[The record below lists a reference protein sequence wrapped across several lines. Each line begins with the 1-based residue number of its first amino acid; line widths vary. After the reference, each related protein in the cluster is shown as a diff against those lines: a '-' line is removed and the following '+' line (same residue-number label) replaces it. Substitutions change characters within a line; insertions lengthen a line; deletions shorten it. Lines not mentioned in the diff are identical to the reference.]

1 MKKKLSVLFASTCA
15 AALFV
20 SCSASESST
29 DTTLNGSANPDSSEK
44 DSSTYAGFNDCTAVL
59 DWTKAEM
66 LKRVGP
72 YGLETYPYMYAS
84 WRSGG
89 FEGDMAASTEAPAA
103 EDSSGAD
110 FEPMPGTSTTNT
122 QETNVD
128 EGDIVETDGRYVYSI
143 IDNRVR
149 SVDIDNAVLLSEID
163 LPQGDSQ
170 MVLTGDHLVVATM
183 TWTSVADTIISK
195 FAITDGSLELTRRD
209 HLEGTL
215 VSVRAVSGQVHIV
228 LNSSFLNR
236 VAFVSPRDGSQDSLD
251 AAEKKN
257 TEVVNALSIDDFVP
271 RTFEE
276 GPMGTWGT
284 KSSAIDCA
292 KLGHPS
298 QFSGWGVTWVA
309 SIDMNS
315 STEVPVG
322 TIGILAQSTSSYT
335 STESLYIATTRW
347 DDAVYE
353 EFVSSRQEPPY
364 TDIHAF
370 TFSSEASDLSY
381 VASGRVEG
389 TLLNSYSMSEYDG
402 VLRVATTSYDY
413 DFGGGQDNGV
423 HILKVKDAELIEIGA
438 VNGMGRGE
446 TIQGV
451 RFDGPRGYVVTFRQ
465 VDPLYVL
472 DLSDPTAPELV
483 GALKVPGYSTYLK
496 PIDGD
501 RVITV
506 GMAGTETGQI
516 TGAQVSVFDVSDPS
530 NPRQV
535 ATAEIAQW
543 SEATSDPHAFLWWA
557 ETGQI
562 IVPKELVCDE
572 MGGTGCESAVV
583 LKLDGTTLTEQGR
596 LFQWFPIR
604 RAVIAQ
610 NQLVTVSA
618 GGTKVSRLSDLSE
631 ISYTRFDIPET
642 DAEDNLP

>member
-89 FEGDMAASTEAPAA
+89 FEGDLAASTEAPAA

-236 VAFVSPRDGSQDSLD
+236 IAFVSPRDGSQDSLD

-315 STEVPVG
+315 SAEVPVG

-370 TFSSEASDLSY
+370 AFSSEASDLSY

-423 HILKVKDAELIEIGA
+423 HILKVKDAELIEIGT

-483 GALKVPGYSTYLK
+483 GELKVPGYSTYLK
-496 PIDGD
+496 PIDGN
-501 RVITV
+501 RIIAV

-530 NPRQV
+530 NPLQV

-618 GGTKVSRLSDLSE
+618 GGTKVSQLSDLSE
-631 ISYTRFDIPET
+631 ISYTSFDIPGT

>member
-103 EDSSGAD
+103 EDSSGTA

-483 GALKVPGYSTYLK
+483 GELKVPGYSTYLK

>member
-1 MKKKLSVLFASTCA
+1 MKTKFPISVAVVV
-15 AALFV
+15 ALLA
-20 SCSASESST
+20 SCSSSESS
-29 DTTLNGSANPDSSEK
+29 PDSSTNSDMTKTEI
-44 DSSTYAGFNDCTAVL
+44 STFAGFNDCAAVL

-72 YGLETYPYMYAS
+72 YGLETYPYMYEN
-84 WRSGG
+84 WRSNGTA
-89 FEGDMAASTEAPAA
+89 GDMAPAATEAPSADPSAGA
-103 EDSSGAD
+103 EFA
-110 FEPMPGTSTTNT
+110 PLPGTSTTNT
-122 QETNVD
+122 QEMNVD

-170 MVLTGDHLVVATM
+170 MVLAGDHLVVATM
-183 TWTSVADTIISK
+183 TWTSVADTTVSNFIISN
-195 FAITDGSLELTRRD
+195 GSLELTRRD
-209 HLEGTL
+209 HLEGSL
-215 VSVRAVSGQVHIV
+215 VSMRAVNGQIHLV
-228 LNSSFLNR
+228 LNSSFSNR
-236 VAFVSPRDGSQDSLD
+236 VDFVAPRDGSQDSLD
-251 AAEKKN
+251 AAEAKN
-257 TEVVNALSIDDFVP
+257 IEVVNALTIDDFVP

-276 GPMGTWGT
+276 GLKGTWGT
-284 KSSAIDCA
+284 KSPAIDCV
-292 KLGHPS
+292 KLGHPT

-309 SIDMNS
+309 SIDMNAS
-315 STEVPVG
+315 AEVPVG

-335 STESLYIATTRW
+335 STDSLYISTTRW
-347 DDAVYE
+347 DDAVYDKY
-353 EFVSSRQEPPY
+353 VATRQEPPY

-370 TFSSEASDLSY
+370 TFSSDASDLSY
-381 VASGRVEG
+381 VASGRVVG
-389 TLLNSYSMSEYDG
+389 TLLNSYSMSEYEG

-423 HILKVKDAELIEIGA
+423 HILKVSDSMLKEIGA
-438 VNGMGRGE
+438 VNGLGRGE

-472 DLSDPTAPELV
+472 DLSDPAAPELV
-483 GALKVPGYSTYLK
+483 GELKVPGYSTYLK

-506 GMAGTETGQI
+506 GMSGTETGQI

-530 NPRQV
+530 NPLQV
-535 ATAEIAQW
+535 ATAEIAEW
-543 SEATSDPHAFLWWA
+543 SEATSDPHAFLWWP

-562 IVPKELVCDE
+562 VVPKEMVCKE
-572 MGGTGCESAVV
+572 FGGSGCESAVV
-583 LKLDGTTLTEQGR
+583 LKLEGTTLTEQGR

-618 GGTKVSRLSDLSE
+618 GGTTVNQLSDLAE
-631 ISYTRFDIPET
+631 ISDTRFDIPGT
-642 DAEDNLP
+642 DAENNLP

>member
-1 MKKKLSVLFASTCA
+1 MKKTLEVFLAGTCASLLFAG
-15 AALFV
+15 
-20 SCSASESST
+20 CSSNSS
-29 DTTLNGSANPDSSEK
+29 APDSSLDGSTNTNTSTSEI
-44 DSSTYAGFNDCTAVL
+44 STYAGFNDCDAVL

-66 LKRVGP
+66 LKRIGP
-72 YGLETYPYMYAS
+72 YGLETYPYMYAN

-89 FEGDMAASTEAPAA
+89 FEGDMAASTEAPTSD
-103 EDSSGAD
+103 ESSGAD

-143 IDNRVR
+143 IDSRVR
-149 SVDIDNAVLLSEID
+149 SVDINNTTLVSEID

-170 MVLTGDHLVVATM
+170 MVLAGDHLVIATM
-183 TWTSVADTIISK
+183 NWTSVADTIISK
-195 FAITDGSLELTRRD
+195 FVITDGSLELARRD
-209 HLEGTL
+209 HLEGSL
-215 VSVRAVSGQVHIV
+215 VSVRAVNGQVQIV

-236 VAFVSPRDGSQDSLD
+236 LDFVSPRDGSQDSLD
-251 AAEKKN
+251 AAEKRN
-257 TEVVNALSIDDFVP
+257 IEVVNALSIDDFVP

-292 KLGHPS
+292 NLGHPS

-315 STEVPVG
+315 SAAVPVG

-335 STESLYIATTRW
+335 STESLYISTTRW
-347 DDAVYE
+347 DDAVNE
-353 EFVSSRQEPPY
+353 EFVASRQEPPY

-389 TLLNSYSMSEYDG
+389 TLLNSYSMSEYEG

-423 HILKVKDAELIEIGA
+423 HILKVKDAELIEIGT

-483 GALKVPGYSTYLK
+483 GELKVPGYSTYLK
-496 PIDGD
+496 PIDGN
-501 RVITV
+501 RIIAV

-530 NPRQV
+530 NPLQV

>member
-1 MKKKLSVLFASTCA
+1 MCAGVLFVGCA
-15 AALFV
+15 AG
-20 SCSASESST
+20 SS
-29 DTTLNGSANPDSSEK
+29 SSDSSLGG
-44 DSSTYAGFNDCTAVL
+44 SSNTNSSKSEISAYAGFNDCGAVL

-89 FEGDMAASTEAPAA
+89 FEGDMAASTEAPASD
-103 EDSSGAD
+103 ESSGAD
-110 FEPMPGTSTTNT
+110 FAPMPGTSTTNT
-122 QETNVD
+122 QEANVD

-143 IDNRVR
+143 IDSRVR
-149 SVDIDNAVLLSEID
+149 SVDINNATLVSEID

-170 MVLTGDHLVVATM
+170 MVLAGNHLVVATM
-183 TWTSVADTIISK
+183 IWTSVADTVVSN
-195 FAITDGSLELTRRD
+195 FTITNGSLELRRRD
-209 HLEGTL
+209 HLEGSL
-215 VSVRAVSGQVHIV
+215 VSMRAVNGQVHIV

-236 VAFVSPRDGSQDSLD
+236 LDFVSPRDGSQDSLD
-251 AAEKKN
+251 AAEKRN
-257 TEVVNALSIDDFVP
+257 IEVVNDMEVEDFVP

-276 GPMGTWGT
+276 GPMGTWGS
-284 KSSAIDCA
+284 KSPVLDCVN
-292 KLGHPS
+292 LGHPS
-298 QFSGWGVTWVA
+298 EFSGWGVTWVA

-315 STEVPVG
+315 SAEVPVG

-335 STESLYIATTRW
+335 STESLYISTTRL

-353 EFVSSRQEPPY
+353 EFVSSLQEPPY

-370 TFSSEASDLSY
+370 AFSSEASDLSY

-413 DFGGGQDNGV
+413 DFGGGKDNGV
-423 HILKVKDAELIEIGA
+423 HFLKVKDAELVEIGA

-472 DLSDPTAPELV
+472 DLSDPAAPELV
-483 GALKVPGYSTYLK
+483 GELKVPGYSTYLK

-501 RVITV
+501 RIITV

-516 TGAQVSVFDVSDPS
+516 TGVQVSVFDVSDPG
-530 NPRQV
+530 NPLQV

-562 IVPKELVCDE
+562 IVPKELVCAE
-572 MGGTGCESAVV
+572 IGGTGCESAVV
-583 LKLDGTTLTEQGR
+583 LKLDGATLTEQGR

-631 ISYTRFDIPET
+631 ISNTRFDIPGT

>member
-1 MKKKLSVLFASTCA
+1 LFASTCA

-103 EDSSGAD
+103 EALSGAD

-257 TEVVNALSIDDFVP
+257 NEVVNALSIDDFVP

-483 GALKVPGYSTYLK
+483 GELKVPGYSTYLK

>member
-149 SVDIDNAVLLSEID
+149 SVAIDNAVLLSEID

-483 GALKVPGYSTYLK
+483 GELKVPGYSTYLK

>member
-72 YGLETYPYMYAS
+72 YGLENYPYMYAS

-483 GALKVPGYSTYLK
+483 GELKVPGYSTYLK

>member
-483 GALKVPGYSTYLK
+483 GELKVPGYSTYLK

-506 GMAGTETGQI
+506 GMAGTENGQI

>member
-1 MKKKLSVLFASTCA
+1 MKRKLSVLFAGTCA
-15 AALFV
+15 AVLFV
-20 SCSASESST
+20 SCSAGESST
-29 DTTLNGSANPDSSEK
+29 DTTLNGSTNSDSSK
-44 DSSTYAGFNDCTAVL
+44 TDISTYAGFNDCAAVL

-84 WRSGG
+84 WRSNG
-89 FEGDMAASTEAPAA
+89 FEGDMAAATEAPAA
-103 EDSSGAD
+103 EDSSGGD
-110 FEPMPGTSTTNT
+110 FEPLPGTSTTNT
-122 QETNVD
+122 QEANVD

-149 SVDIDNAVLLSEID
+149 SVDIDNSVLISEID

-170 MVLTGDHLVVATM
+170 MVLAGNQLVVATM
-183 TWTSVADTIISK
+183 TWTSAADTIVSS
-195 FAITDGSLELTRRD
+195 FGVSDGALVLNRRD
-209 HLEGTL
+209 HLEGSL
-215 VSVRAVSGQVHIV
+215 VSVRAVDNQVHIV
-228 LNSSFLNR
+228 LNSSFVNR
-236 VAFVSPRDGSQDSLD
+236 VDFVAPRDGSQDSLD

-257 TEVVNALSIDDFVP
+257 VEVVNALSIEDFVP

-276 GPMGTWGT
+276 GPKGTWGT
-284 KSSAIDCA
+284 KTPAIDCV

-309 SIDMNS
+309 SLDMS
-315 STEVPVG
+315 APAIAPMG
-322 TIGILAQSTSSYT
+322 TIGIMAQSMSTYT
-335 STESLYIATTRW
+335 STESLYISTTRW

-353 EFVSSRQEPPY
+353 DFVLTQPEPPY

-370 TFSSEASDLSY
+370 SLSADASDLTY
-381 VASGRVEG
+381 VASGRVIG

-402 VLRVATTSYDY
+402 VLRVATSSYDY

-423 HILKVKDAELIEIGA
+423 HILKVDGSTINEIGA
-438 VNGMGRGE
+438 VNGLGRGE

-472 DLSDPTAPELV
+472 DLTDPTAPELV
-483 GALKVPGYSTYLK
+483 GELKVPGYSTYLK

-501 RVITV
+501 RVIAV
-506 GMAGTETGQI
+506 GMSGTETGQI
-516 TGAQVSVFDVSDPS
+516 TGAQVSVFDISDPS
-530 NPRQV
+530 DPRQV
-535 ATAEIAQW
+535 ATAKIAQW

-562 IVPKELVCDE
+562 VVPKEMVCKE
-572 MGGTGCESAVV
+572 FGGLGCESAVV
-583 LKLDGTTLTEQGR
+583 LKLEGNTLTEQGR
-596 LFQWFPIR
+596 LFQWFPVR

-618 GGTKVSRLSDLSE
+618 GGTMVNQLSDLSE
-631 ISYTRFDIPET
+631 IADIRFDIPGT
-642 DAEDNLP
+642 DAENDLP

>member
-1 MKKKLSVLFASTCA
+1 MKRKLSVLFAGTCA
-15 AALFV
+15 AVLFV

-29 DTTLNGSANPDSSEK
+29 DTTLPGSTNF
-44 DSSTYAGFNDCTAVL
+44 DSSTYAGFNNCAAVL
-59 DWTKAEM
+59 EWTKAEM

-84 WRSGG
+84 WRSNG

-110 FEPMPGTSTTNT
+110 FAPLPGTSTTNT
-122 QETNVD
+122 QEANVD
-128 EGDIVETDGRYVYSI
+128 EGDIVETDGRFVYSI

-149 SVDIDNAVLLSEID
+149 SVDIDNEVLISEID

-170 MVLTGDHLVVATM
+170 MVLAGNQLVVATM
-183 TWTSVADTIISK
+183 TWTSVADTIVSNFDIS
-195 FAITDGSLELTRRD
+195 DGALTLNRRD
-209 HLEGTL
+209 HLEGSL
-215 VSVRAVSGQVHIV
+215 VSVRALDNQVHMV
-228 LNSSFLNR
+228 LNSSFTNR
-236 VAFVSPRDGSQDSLD
+236 VDFVSPRDGSQDSLD

-257 TEVVNALSIDDFVP
+257 IEVVNALEVEDFVP

-276 GPMGTWGT
+276 GPKGTWGT
-284 KSSAIDCA
+284 KTTAIDCVNM
-292 KLGHPS
+292 GHPS

-309 SIDMNS
+309 SIDMNAS
-315 STEVPVG
+315 AIAPVG
-322 TIGILAQSTSSYT
+322 TIGIMAQSTSTYT
-335 STESLYIATTRW
+335 STESLYISTTRW

-353 EFVSSRQEPPY
+353 EFVSTQQAPPY

-370 TFSSEASDLSY
+370 TVSADATELTY
-381 VASGRVEG
+381 LASGRVIG

-423 HILKVKDAELIEIGA
+423 HILKVDGSTLSEIGA
-438 VNGMGRGE
+438 VNGLGRGE

-472 DLSDPTAPELV
+472 DLSDPTDPELV
-483 GALKVPGYSTYLK
+483 GELKVPGYSTYLK
-496 PIDGD
+496 PIEGD
-501 RVITV
+501 RLIAV
-506 GMAGTETGQI
+506 GMSGTETGQI

-530 NPRQV
+530 NPQLV
-535 ATAEIAQW
+535 ATAEIALW
-543 SEATSDPHAFLWWA
+543 SEATSDPHAFLWWP

-562 IVPKELVCDE
+562 VVPKEMVCEDF
-572 MGGTGCESAVV
+572 GGSGCESAVV
-583 LKLDGTTLTEQGR
+583 LKLDGNTLTEQGR
-596 LFQWFPIR
+596 LFQWFPVR
-604 RAVIAQ
+604 RAMIAQ

-618 GGTKVSRLSDLSE
+618 GGTMVNQLSDLSE
-631 ISYTRFDIPET
+631 IADIRFDIPGT
-642 DAEDNLP
+642 DAENNLP

>member
-1 MKKKLSVLFASTCA
+1 LFASTCA

-103 EDSSGAD
+103 EALSGAD

-149 SVDIDNAVLLSEID
+149 SVDIDNAMLLSEID

-257 TEVVNALSIDDFVP
+257 NEVVNALSIDDFVP

-483 GALKVPGYSTYLK
+483 GELKVPGYSTYLK

>member
-1 MKKKLSVLFASTCA
+1 M
-15 AALFV
+15 
-20 SCSASESST
+20 
-29 DTTLNGSANPDSSEK
+29 
-44 DSSTYAGFNDCTAVL
+44 
-59 DWTKAEM
+59 
-66 LKRVGP
+66 
-72 YGLETYPYMYAS
+72 
-84 WRSGG
+84 
-89 FEGDMAASTEAPAA
+89 
-103 EDSSGAD
+103 
-110 FEPMPGTSTTNT
+110 
-122 QETNVD
+122 
-128 EGDIVETDGRYVYSI
+128 
-143 IDNRVR
+143 
-149 SVDIDNAVLLSEID
+149 
-163 LPQGDSQ
+163 
-170 MVLTGDHLVVATM
+170 
-183 TWTSVADTIISK
+183 
-195 FAITDGSLELTRRD
+195 
-209 HLEGTL
+209 
-215 VSVRAVSGQVHIV
+215 
-228 LNSSFLNR
+228 
-236 VAFVSPRDGSQDSLD
+236 
-251 AAEKKN
+251 
-257 TEVVNALSIDDFVP
+257 
-271 RTFEE
+271 
-276 GPMGTWGT
+276 
-284 KSSAIDCA
+284 
-292 KLGHPS
+292 
-298 QFSGWGVTWVA
+298 
-309 SIDMNS
+309 
-315 STEVPVG
+315 
-322 TIGILAQSTSSYT
+322 
-335 STESLYIATTRW
+335 
-347 DDAVYE
+347 YE

-370 TFSSEASDLSY
+370 AFSSEASDLSY

-423 HILKVKDAELIEIGA
+423 HILKVKDAELIEIGT

-483 GALKVPGYSTYLK
+483 GELKVPGYSTYLK
-496 PIDGD
+496 PIDGN
-501 RVITV
+501 RIIAV

-530 NPRQV
+530 NPLQV

-562 IVPKELVCDE
+562 IVPKELVCYE

-604 RAVIAQ
+604 RAVIAR

-631 ISYTRFDIPET
+631 ISYTRFDIPRT

>member
-89 FEGDMAASTEAPAA
+89 FEGDMAALTEAPAA
-103 EDSSGAD
+103 EALSGAD

-149 SVDIDNAVLLSEID
+149 SVDIDNAMLLSEID

-257 TEVVNALSIDDFVP
+257 NEVVNALSIDDFVP

-483 GALKVPGYSTYLK
+483 GELKVPGYSTYLK

>member
-89 FEGDMAASTEAPAA
+89 FEGDMAASIEAPAA

-483 GALKVPGYSTYLK
+483 GELKVPGYSTYLK

-631 ISYTRFDIPET
+631 ISYTRFDIPGT